1 MIKRELYLEK
11 IRRLINTEPIKII
24 TGVRR
29 SGKTYLL
36 HSIKEEL
43 IERGISKENIFLIS
57 FESQK
62 YNKIQ
67 NFMEL
72 DVCVNNLIKNTSGKI
87 YLLFDEIQNIVS
99 WEKSINSYRVDF
111 DCDIYITGS
120 NSELLSGELATLI
133 AGRYFHIDVYPFSF
147 KEFLQYKKEI
157 NSIDIKNKELQLFNE
172 YVKYGGMPSLQQV
185 QDIDKFSYLEDIYS
199 TILLKDIISRHN
211 LRNAEIL
218 NRILTFII
226 SNIGQPVS
234 ANGISKYLKHEN
246 LKVSADTVLN
256 YLSFSKNACFIHEAK
271 KENLKGKKVLKTNGK
286 YYLVDHGFNQ
296 AIIGKDMENTGQILE
311 NIVYIELLR
320 MGYDVKVGD
329 INGREVD
336 FVCNKVDRKIYIQ
349 VAYLLSG
356 KETVKR
362 EFGSLRA
369 IGDDYE
375 KYVLSMD
382 NLDFSNAG
390 IKHMN
395 IIEFLKNDII

>member
-43 IERGISKENIFLIS
+43 IEQGISKENIFLIS

-72 DVCVNNLIKNTSGKI
+72 DVCVNNLIKNTSGKL
-87 YLLFDEIQNIVS
+87 YLLFDEIQNIMG

-157 NSIDIKNKELQLFNE
+157 NRIDIKNKELQLFNE

-256 YLSFSKNACFIHEAK
+256 YLSFSQNACFIHEAK

-320 MGYDVKVGD
+320 RGYEVKVGD
-329 INGREVD
+329 INGKEVD
-336 FVCNKVDRKIYIQ
+336 FVCNKADRKIYIQ
-349 VAYLLSG
+349 VIYLLSG

-382 NLDFSNAG
+382 NLDFSNVG

>member
-1 MIKRELYLEK
+1 MIKRELYLDK
-11 IRRLINTEPIKII
+11 IERLIDAEPIKII

-36 HSIKEEL
+36 RAICEEL

-57 FESQK
+57 CEP
-62 YNKIQ
+62 Q
-67 NFMEL
+67 NFIDL
-72 DVCVNNLIKNTSGKI
+72 DEYVNNLIKNTSGKI
-87 YLLFDEIQNIVS
+87 YLLFDEIQNIVG
-99 WEKSINSYRVDF
+99 WEKSINSYRIDF

-157 NSIDIKNKELQLFNE
+157 NDLNTENMELELFNE
-172 YVKYGGMPSLQQV
+172 YVKYGGMPSIQQV
-185 QDIDKFSYLEDIYS
+185 QDIDKFSYLEDIYN

-211 LRNAEIL
+211 LRNTEIL

-234 ANGISKYLKHEN
+234 ANALSKYLKHES
-246 LKVSADTVLN
+246 LKISADTVLN
-256 YLSFSKNACFIHEAK
+256 YLLFSKNACFIHEAK

-311 NIVYIELLR
+311 NIVYMELLR
-320 MGYDVKVGD
+320 RGYDVKVGD
-329 INGREVD
+329 INGKEVD
-336 FVCNKVDRKIYIQ
+336 FVCNKSDRKIYVQ
-349 VAYLLSG
+349 VTYSLAND
-356 KETVKR
+356 ETIKR

-369 IGDDYE
+369 INNDYE

-382 NLDFSNAG
+382 NLDFSNNG

-395 IIEFLKNDII
+395 IIEFLKNDVI

>member
-157 NSIDIKNKELQLFNE
+157 NSIDVKNKELQLFNE

-320 MGYDVKVGD
+320 RGYDVKVGD

-336 FVCNKVDRKIYIQ
+336 FVCNKADRKIYIQ

>member
-43 IERGISKENIFLIS
+43 IEHGISKENIFLIS

-157 NSIDIKNKELQLFNE
+157 NSIDVKNKELQLFNE

-185 QDIDKFSYLEDIYS
+185 QGIDKFSYLEDIYS

-320 MGYDVKVGD
+320 RGYDVKVGD

-336 FVCNKVDRKIYIQ
+336 FVCNKADRKIYIQ
-349 VAYLLSG
+349 VAYLLLG